1 MQLQPIN
8 QTAKPQNQINTKP
21 ITIKLEGNAGK
32 RAILNTAR
40 RIIREHNK
48 EIKALAD
55 K

>member
-1 MQLQPIN
+1 MI
-8 QTAKPQNQINTKP
+8 TEHSKPQKQINTKP

-40 RIIREHNK
+40 RIMREHNK